1 MASVLLSRI
10 FLSLLG
16 CTPTCEQVC
25 DKVVECGNEGTE
37 RMTAFECQESCEAQQ
52 DLLDRWT
59 DVEKREA
66 FDAELRCLRDE
77 ECDAIAG
84 GACYDAEVWSF

>member
-1 MASVLLSRI
+1 VLPLRI
-10 FLSLLG
+10 FLSLAG

-25 DKVVECGNEGTE
+25 EKLVECENEGTE
-37 RMTAFECQESCEAQQ
+37 RMTAFECEESCSDQQ

-59 DVEKREA
+59 DEEKRDA
-66 FDAELRCLRDE
+66 FDAQLVCLNDE
-77 ECDAIAG
+77 ECDAIAA